1 MSGTDFF
8 EFREKLLTR
17 NGAADAPA
25 AAAPIA
31 IDPLAPSPTQPA
43 PLTVTQLTAQI
54 DRAIKAGVPASILVK
69 GEVSN
74 FKEHR
79 GSGHLYF
86 TLKDATSC
94 IGAVMWKSDAE
105 RVKFDVR
112 DGMELLA
119 TGRVAVYATQGK
131 YQLYVTRL
139 QPLGQGALEL
149 AFKQLHARLEGEGLF
164 AFERKRP
171 LPTYPSRIA
180 LVTGR
185 ATAAVQDML
194 KVLQRF
200 PWVRLCVVNVPV
212 QGDGAAEKIADAL
225 TRLSRPGARCG
236 KVDVILLGRGG
247 GSLEDLWAFNEE
259 VVARAIAASRIPV
272 ITGIGHEVDTSIADL
287 VADYHAHTP
296 TEAAQV
302 AVMHWRKAPGDVEA
316 HAGRLHRSMRGIVQD
331 ARRRLEMIERHEAFR
346 RPRDRVDGFRQLLD
360 DRQRSLQLAMEG
372 LVARLRQ
379 RIAAAEQGVA
389 AAGNERLRRDRAKLA
404 RLDAALHERHP
415 RHAAGLARA
424 RVAALDARL
433 EAVMSNCLKRQT
445 LKVDLLARHL
455 TAVGPEQVL
464 KRGYS
469 ITTLKKGGK
478 VVRSIAQV
486 QPGDR
491 LVTRLADGEVESTA
505 EDANQ
510 PGLFDA

>member
-1 MSGTDFF
+1 MNFF
-8 EFREKLLTR
+8 EFREKLTTR
-17 NGAADAPA
+17 RDDTPAPTEP
-25 AAAPIA
+25 APG
-31 IDPLAPSPTQPA
+31 SPQSP
-43 PLTVTQLTAQI
+43 PLTVAQLTAQI
-54 DRAIKAGVPASILVK
+54 DRALKAGVPGNVFVK

-86 TLKDATSC
+86 TLKDTSAC
-94 IGAVMWKSDAE
+94 LSCVMWKSDAE

-112 DGMELLA
+112 DGMEMLA
-119 TGRVAVYATQGK
+119 TGRVAVYASQGK

-149 AFKQLHARLEGEGLF
+149 AFRQLHARLEAEGLF
-164 AFERKRP
+164 AAERKKV

-180 LVTGR
+180 LVTSR
-185 ATAAVQDML
+185 ATAALQDML
-194 KVLQRF
+194 KVLGHF
-200 PWVRLCVVNVPV
+200 PWVRLCIVNVPV

-225 TRLSRPGARCG
+225 SRLSRSGARCG
-236 KVDVILLGRGG
+236 HVDVILLGRGG

-259 VVARAIAASRIPV
+259 GVARAIAASRIPV

-302 AVMHWRKAPGDVEA
+302 AVMNWRKAPGDVGT
-316 HAGRLHRSMRGIVQD
+316 HAARLHRSMRGLVQD
-331 ARRRLEMIERHEAFR
+331 ARRRLELIERHEAFR
-346 RPRDRVDGFRQLLD
+346 RPRDRVDQLRQLLD
-360 DRQRSLQLAMEG
+360 DRQRSLQSAVEG
-372 LVARLRQ
+372 LAQRLRQ
-379 RIAAAEQGVA
+379 RVATTEQGLA
-389 AAGNERLRRDRAKLA
+389 AAGNDRLRREREALS
-404 RLDAALHERHP
+404 RLNAMLSGHHP
-415 RHAAGLARA
+415 RHAAGLAAA
-424 RVAALDARL
+424 RLAAIDARL
-433 EAVMSNCLKRQT
+433 RAVIANCMDRQA

-455 TAVGPEQVL
+455 SSVGPEQVL

-478 VVRSIAQV
+478 VIRSAEQV

-491 LVTRLADGEVESTA
+491 LVTRLANGEIESTA
-505 EDANQ
+505 EDKNQ
-510 PGLFDA
+510 PRLFE